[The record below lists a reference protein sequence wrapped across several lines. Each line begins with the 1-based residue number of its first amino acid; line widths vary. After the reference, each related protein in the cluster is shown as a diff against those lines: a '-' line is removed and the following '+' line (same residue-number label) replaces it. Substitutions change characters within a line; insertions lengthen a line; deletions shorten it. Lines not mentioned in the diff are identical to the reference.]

1 MIKSATWCVAGSG
14 YRTQANLTLAIVT
27 FGRTKRDRPKAE
39 DNAAF
44 EERKLKRAVAA
55 ARRVWG

>member
-27 FGRTKRDRPKAE
+27 FGRTKRDRSEGE

-44 EERKLKRAVAA
+44 EARKLKRASAA
-55 ARRVWG
+55 ARGVWG

>member
-27 FGRTKRDRPKAE
+27 FGEP
-39 DNAAF
+39 NATDLTPRITPPSSGAS
-44 EERKLKRAVAA
+44 
-55 ARRVWG
+55 